1 MFNIYYLNFNKMYEI
16 SMLLDNEVTGK
27 RTKEVTEAEERLRQF
42 NASYN
47 NGMANINPMAKDSN
61 TKSTKII
68 EEIDIKYTKS
78 VYLRSIYKKCKVL
91 DNLTEVKTGSLIKI
105 KNVKLNIDHDE
116 NMQVVNMISKGIFK
130 DMEVDGYNID
140 NIVNPLIKDYS
151 YLIKGSL
158 KNLDEEIIIKVP
170 MLSGNEFENLYSIYD
185 ILIGEVTVIG
195 IYKGKVKYE
204 EIQSTLN
211 YMIDYSKENKEN
223 KNSINN
229 SVIDTSSYT
238 SKSISN
244 IVEDVPCSSDK
255 KYHYID
261 LIAITQDVILEE
273 SNITGQK
280 KKSLLQKIK
289 SLFVRSNH
297 NEENIYI

>member
-170 MLSGNEFENLYSIYD
+170 MLSGNEFENL
-185 ILIGEVTVIG
+185 
-195 IYKGKVKYE
+195 
-204 EIQSTLN
+204 
-211 YMIDYSKENKEN
+211 
-223 KNSINN
+223 
-229 SVIDTSSYT
+229 
-238 SKSISN
+238 
-244 IVEDVPCSSDK
+244 
-255 KYHYID
+255 
-261 LIAITQDVILEE
+261 
-273 SNITGQK
+273 
-280 KKSLLQKIK
+280 
-289 SLFVRSNH
+289 
-297 NEENIYI
+297 